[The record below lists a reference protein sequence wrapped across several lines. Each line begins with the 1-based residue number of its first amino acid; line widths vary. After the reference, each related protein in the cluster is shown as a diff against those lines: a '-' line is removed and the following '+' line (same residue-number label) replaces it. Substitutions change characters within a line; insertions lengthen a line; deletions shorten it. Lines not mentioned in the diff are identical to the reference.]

1 MKSSLLLPFVTLA
14 SAICHHRTSLYR
26 RSHGGIAARGEDGL
40 VEVAKFGYDDLT
52 GPLNW
57 HGHNNQSSKCAT
69 GAWQSPINL
78 NDTSATL
85 VAGTSLTFDVPNLPH
100 GAAFENLGSTLEVV
114 AENGTL
120 TRRGRKFHLRQ
131 FHFHTPSEHRVDSE
145 YFPMEVHFVF
155 EADEQQLKSEPPLPF
170 PSLLYEFLVL
180 VKTMSQETQLVQTC
194 FYGFLFTVQIW
205 RLVDHS
211 TGPSNSVVGF
221 LIEVDNS
228 APSPFLANVFAH
240 LDEVEEPGS
249 HAETEE
255 LDFGE
260 LQRLLGGSDVYQ
272 YDGSLT
278 TPPCT
283 EGIAWNVV
291 AEPLRV
297 DDVTYRAA
305 KKVMKFNSR
314 YTQNVPGQRNL
325 LENSRVMLNA
335 MSP

>member
-1 MKSSLLLPFVTLA
+1 MF
-14 SAICHHRTSLYR
+14 
-26 RSHGGIAARGEDGL
+26 
-40 VEVAKFGYDDLT
+40 
-52 GPLNW
+52 
-57 HGHNNQSSKCAT
+57 
-69 GAWQSPINL
+69 
-78 NDTSATL
+78 
-85 VAGTSLTFDVPNLPH
+85 
-100 GAAFENLGSTLEVV
+100 
-114 AENGTL
+114 
-120 TRRGRKFHLRQ
+120 
-131 FHFHTPSEHRVDSE
+131 
-145 YFPMEVHFVF
+145 
-155 EADEQQLKSEPPLPF
+155 PF
-170 PSLLYEFLVL
+170 PP
-180 VKTMSQETQLVQTC
+180 T
-194 FYGFLFTVQIW
+194 
-205 RLVDHS
+205 DS

-240 LDEVEEPGS
+240 LDEVKEPGS

-260 LQRLLGGSDVYQ
+260 LRRLLEASDVYQ

>member
-26 RSHGGIAARGEDGL
+26 RSHGGIAARSEDGL

-85 VAGTSLTFDVPNLPH
+85 VAGTSLIFDVPNLPH
-100 GAAFENLGSTLEVV
+100 GAVFENLGSTLEVV

-155 EADEQQLKSEPPLPF
+155 EADEQQLKN
-170 PSLLYEFLVL
+170 
-180 VKTMSQETQLVQTC
+180 
-194 FYGFLFTVQIW
+194 
-205 RLVDHS
+205 S

-240 LDEVEEPGS
+240 LDEVKEPGS

-260 LQRLLGGSDVYQ
+260 LKRLLEGSDVYQ

-314 YTQNVPGQRNL
+314 YTQNVPGQKNL